1 MIIVRTPKIIAAA
14 VVVIFA
20 ACSSNKQKAA
30 TPGDSAV
37 KTTVVP
43 LNQTPSALQVKI
55 AVSEAKG
62 SITITVNNKPVE
74 LEKLALTL
82 TQLLVQQ
89 EDIPDKIPA
98 EYSGEVL
105 MGMRSE
111 ISSEVNAGIKNAKEI
126 KYKIYADAV
135 IPSVAKEVKVPVA
148 LDVQFF
154 RRQGNDAFL
163 SATMMDPDGYELELS
178 KTPHA
183 KEAEGGSYS
192 TSVFALLHYNNGSW
206 GVTTV
211 SIGATDVPMICW
223 WKEFNVP
230 KTLFPEDLAASDCQ

>member
-1 MIIVRTPKIIAAA
+1 MISVRTLKIIAMA

-20 ACSSNKQKAA
+20 ACGSNKQKAA
-30 TPGDSAV
+30 MPGDTAV
-37 KTTVVP
+37 KATVVP
-43 LNQTPSALQVKI
+43 VNQTPTVRQIKI
-55 AVSEAKG
+55 AVNEAKG

-74 LEKLALTL
+74 LEGLALAL
-82 TQLLVQQ
+82 TQLLVLQ
-89 EDIPDKIPA
+89 EDIQSEIPV
-98 EYSGEVL
+98 EYNGEVL

-111 ISSEVNAGIKNAKEI
+111 ISSEVNTGIKNAKEI

-135 IPSVAKEVKVPVA
+135 IPFVAKEVKVPVA
-148 LDVQFF
+148 LDVLFF
-154 RRQGNDAFL
+154 RQQGNNAFL
-163 SATMMDPDGYELELS
+163 SAIMMDPNGYELELN

-192 TSVFALLHYNNGSW
+192 TSVFALLNYKKGNW
-206 GVTTV
+206 VVTTV
-211 SIGATDVPMICW
+211 SVGATDVPMICW